1 MTTWDFGSRARL
13 ADLGRAG
20 FLVVVLL
27 GPAQGAPER
36 APETTEAPAPGPTG
50 GASSAPPSRP
60 PPPAGEGEPR
70 KSFTPSEKLP
80 ADASVSFPVDI

>member
-1 MTTWDFGSRARL
+1 MTTWDFASRARL

-20 FLVVVLL
+20 LLVVVLL
-27 GPAQGAPER
+27 GPAHGAPER
-36 APETTEAPAPGPTG
+36 TPESTEAPAPARSQ
-50 GASSAPPSRP
+50 GASSVAPSRP
-60 PPPAGEGEPR
+60 PPPAGEKKPR